1 MAKIDPLADYKRCE
15 KCGSTQV
22 YPGGVGSHRTKI
34 LCEKCFH
41 IRAGLSFKGVIVPMV
56 AEQYNLSFEEALLR
70 EEESQ
75 AEYERIVAE
84 AGTF

>member
-1 MAKIDPLADYKRCE
+1 M
-15 KCGSTQV
+15 
-22 YPGGVGSHRTKI
+22 
-34 LCEKCFH
+34 CEKCFH
-41 IRAGLSFKGVIVPMV
+41 IRVGLSFRGVIVPMV